1 MTLIGLAYNQKPEP
15 TELTSPAS
23 EGGRQEDGELP
34 RPEEEPP
41 SRISDLSIAEL
52 IARDEFAEWDSP
64 ATIAAVE
71 SALSHLGKVVRLEA
85 NEDFPERLRQARPDI
100 VFNIAEGFHG
110 VNREAHVPAIC
121 EFYGIPY
128 SGSDPFT
135 LTLCLDKAR
144 TKETLAFHGIPTPKF
159 LLVEKLADLYRVA
172 EKLTLPL
179 FVKPVHEGSSK
190 GITDSNLCRDRDQLF
205 RQTEFLL
212 ENYRQPVLV
221 EEFLP
226 GKEFT
231 CAVLGNGAEATVL
244 PLVAMNFESL
254 PEGALPIYSFDAKF
268 VWDRPEN
275 PLDIFQCP
283 ARITRELQA
292 SIERVTL
299 DAFRVLGCRDWAR
312 IDVRLDADG
321 KPNVLEV
328 NPLPGILPDPADNS
342 CLPKAARAAGIGYE
356 ELIQNCLKY
365 AAARQGVDLHRSL
378 SRAGGAH
385 DAPALAASG
394 SA

>member
-1 MTLIGLAYNQKPEP
+1 MILIGLAYNQKPEP
-15 TELTSPAS
+15 TALASPVG
-23 EGGRQEDGELP
+23 EGGRQEDGELA

-41 SRISDLSIAEL
+41 SKIFGLTIAQL
-52 IARDEFAEWDSP
+52 VARDEFAEWDAP

-71 SALSHLGKVVRLEA
+71 SALARLGKVVRLEA
-85 NEDFPERLRQARPDI
+85 TEDFPERLRQSRPDI
-100 VFNIAEGFHG
+100 VFNIAEGFRG

-121 EFYGIPY
+121 EFLGIPY

-159 LLVEKLADLYRVA
+159 AVIEQLEDLALRTADLG
-172 EKLTLPL
+172 LPL
-179 FVKPVHEGSSK
+179 FVKPLHEGSSK
-190 GITDSNLCRDRDQLF
+190 GITDSNLCRDRKQL
-205 RQTEFLL
+205 RAKTDFLL

-221 EEFLP
+221 EKYLP

-244 PLVAMNFESL
+244 PIVGMNFESL
-254 PEGALPIYSFDAKF
+254 PKGALPIYSFDAKF

-283 ARITRELQA
+283 ARITKKLQA

-312 IDVRLDADG
+312 IDVRLDAEG
-321 KPNVLEV
+321 NPNVLEV

-342 CLPKAARAAGIGYE
+342 CLPKAARAAGIGYD
-356 ELIQNCLKY
+356 ELIQGCLKY
-365 AAARQGVDLHRSL
+365 AAARYGVDLDGSDFSRSA
-378 SRAGGAH
+378 SPGES
-385 DAPALAASG
+385 ALVA
-394 SA
+394 